1 MIEVNSEMTS
11 NETNSA
17 LTDDIQNKLSKS
29 LANTLLLEIDGPV
42 SFAVSR
48 ELSRRFTENL
58 AFTTLVIDL
67 SNAKLIGTTTAIMI
81 TDLIDRT
88 KSKDKT
94 VLVIT
99 GNEKINQSLDKLSLA
114 TLLDKKYQFTNR
126 EQALQTLI

>member
-11 NETNSA
+11 NEMNSA

-58 AFTTLVIDL
+58 AFSTLVIDL
-67 SNAKLIGTTTAIMI
+67 SNAKLIGTTTALMI

-88 KSKDKT
+88 KAKSKT

>member
-1 MIEVNSEMTS
+1 M
-11 NETNSA
+11 
-17 LTDDIQNKLSKS
+17 
-29 LANTLLLEIDGPV
+29 
-42 SFAVSR
+42 
-48 ELSRRFTENL
+48 
-58 AFTTLVIDL
+58 IDL

-88 KSKDKT
+88 KTKNKT

-99 GNEKINQSLDKLSLA
+99 GSEKTNQSLDKLSLA